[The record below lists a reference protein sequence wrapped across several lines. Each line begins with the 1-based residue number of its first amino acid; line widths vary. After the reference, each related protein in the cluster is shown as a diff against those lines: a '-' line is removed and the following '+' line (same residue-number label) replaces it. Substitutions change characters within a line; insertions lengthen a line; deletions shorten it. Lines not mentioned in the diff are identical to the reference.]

1 MIDRTVTAGPS
12 RSPRG
17 LARAA
22 SALVGVAAL
31 LIVGVGPAQASTTP
45 QVSVSPSSIA
55 VGETTT
61 VTATGLGG
69 LEQVFFGMDDTSAG
83 VFTENDD
90 VLYQAAVTD
99 GEATATFSATQ
110 AGTVTIAVSNGETP
124 IATVPLTITGG
135 TDTGSV
141 SISASPTGIE
151 IGESTTVT
159 ATGLGGLETAFF
171 GLDDNAAGTFEPG
184 GGSSAE
190 APVTDGSAT
199 ITFTGAQEGTVTVA
213 VGDGENVLGTTTVT
227 VSAAPSPTPT
237 PSPTASPEP
246 APAAGWHVGVIIAI
260 IIGALLVIGAV
271 IALVVLAQRRKNPTA

>member
-1 MIDRTVTAGPS
+1 M
-12 RSPRG
+12 
-17 LARAA
+17 
-22 SALVGVAAL
+22 

-45 QVSVSPSSIA
+45 QVTVSPSSID

-69 LEQVFFGMDDTSAG
+69 LEQAFFGMDDTSAG

-90 VLYQAAVTD
+90 TIYQAAVTD
-99 GEATATFSATQ
+99 GEATATFSAAQ
-110 AGTVTIAVSNGETP
+110 AGSVTIAVGDGETP
-124 IATVPLTITGG
+124 LATVSLTITGG
-135 TDTGSV
+135 SDSGSV
-141 SISASPTGIE
+141 SVSASPTSIE

-190 APVTDGSAT
+190 TPVTDGTAT
-199 ITFTGAQEGTVTVA
+199 LTFTGAQEGSVTVA

-227 VSAAPSPTPT
+227 VIAEPSPTPT

-246 APAAGWHVGVIIAI
+246 APAAGWHIGVIIAI
-260 IIGALLVIGAV
+260 IIGALLAIGAI
-271 IALVVLAQRRKNPTA
+271 IALVVLAQRRKSPTN